1 MTTLRTA
8 TAGLAALI
16 FVCGIL
22 VAKAQDTDKSHAK
35 TRSITGCLQN
45 GDNSHEYKLIAKSG
59 GRWDLKSDSVNMSEH
74 VGHMVKVTGV
84 VSNATAH
91 NMKEDIKQGVDKDSN
106 ETGDMTVTNMTMV
119 STSCP
124 K

>member
-1 MTTLRTA
+1 MPRLRIA
-8 TAGLAALI
+8 TGLAGLI
-16 FVCGIL
+16 FVCGTL
-22 VAKAQDTDKSHAK
+22 MANGQDTDKSHAK
-35 TRSITGCLQN
+35 SRSITGCLQN
-45 GDNSHEYKLIAKSG
+45 GDNSKEYKLIAKDG

-91 NMKEDIKQGVDKDSN
+91 NMKEDIKGAVGKDN
-106 ETGDMTVTNMTMV
+106 ETGDLTVTNLKMV
-119 STSCP
+119 STSCT

>member
-1 MTTLRTA
+1 MPKLRIA
-8 TAGLAALI
+8 AGLTALI
-16 FVCGIL
+16 FVCGTL
-22 VAKAQDTDKSHAK
+22 MANAQETEKSHHK
-35 TRSITGCLQN
+35 SRSITGCLQN
-45 GDNSHEYKLIAKSG
+45 GDNSHEYKLIAKDG

-74 VGHMVKVTGV
+74 VGHVVKVTGV

-91 NMKEDIKQGVDKDSN
+91 NLKEDAKQAVDKDSN
-106 ETGDMTVTNMTMV
+106 ETGDMTVTNLTMV

>member
-1 MTTLRTA
+1 MTKLRIA
-8 TAGLAALI
+8 TGLAALV
-16 FVCGIL
+16 FVCGTL
-22 VAKAQDTDKSHAK
+22 MANAQDTDQSHAK

-45 GDNSHEYKLIAKSG
+45 GDNSHEYKLIAKDG

-91 NMKEDIKQGVDKDSN
+91 NMKEDMKKGVDKDSN
-106 ETGDMTVTNMTMV
+106 ETGDMTVTNLTMV
-119 STSCP
+119 SNSCR

>member
-1 MTTLRTA
+1 MTRLIA
-8 TAGLAALI
+8 TGLAGLI
-16 FVCGIL
+16 FVCGTL
-22 VAKAQDTDKSHAK
+22 MANAQDTDKSHAK
-35 TRSITGCLQN
+35 SRSITGCLQN
-45 GDNSHEYKLIAKSG
+45 GDNSKEYKLIAKNG

-84 VSNATAH
+84 VSNSTAH
-91 NMKEDIKQGVDKDSN
+91 NLKEDVKGGVEKDPK
-106 ETGDMTVTNMTMV
+106 ETGDMTVTNLTMV

>member
-1 MTTLRTA
+1 MTKLRIA
-8 TAGLAALI
+8 TVLAALI
-16 FVCGIL
+16 FVCGTL
-22 VAKAQDTDKSHAK
+22 MAKAQDTDQSHAK

-45 GDNSHEYKLIAKSG
+45 GDNSHEYKLIAKDG

-84 VSNATAH
+84 VSNATAD
-91 NMKEDIKQGVDKDSN
+91 NMKEDVKKGVDKDSK
-106 ETGDMTVTNMTMV
+106 ETGDMTVTNLTMV
-119 STSCP
+119 SASCP

>member
-1 MTTLRTA
+1 MPRLKIA
-8 TAGLAALI
+8 TGLTALI
-16 FVCGIL
+16 FVCGTL
-22 VAKAQDTDKSHAK
+22 MANAQDTDKSHNK
-35 TRSITGCLQN
+35 SRSITGCLQN
-45 GDNSHEYKLIAKSG
+45 GDNSHEYKLIAKDG

-74 VGHMVKVTGV
+74 VGHVVKVTGV

-91 NMKEDIKQGVDKDSN
+91 NLKEDAKQAVDKDSN
-106 ETGDMTVTNMTMV
+106 ETGDMTVTDLKMV

>member
-1 MTTLRTA
+1 MTKLRIA
-8 TAGLAALI
+8 TVLAALI
-16 FVCGIL
+16 FVCGTL
-22 VAKAQDTDKSHAK
+22 MAKAQDTDQSHAK

-45 GDNSHEYKLIAKSG
+45 GDNSHEYKLIAKDG

-91 NMKEDIKQGVDKDSN
+91 NMKEDMKKGVDKDSN
-106 ETGDMTVTNMTMV
+106 ETGDMTVTNLTMV
-119 STSCP
+119 SNSCR

>member
-1 MTTLRTA
+1 MTKLRIA
-8 TAGLAALI
+8 TGLAALI
-16 FVCGIL
+16 FVCGTL
-22 VAKAQDTDKSHAK
+22 MANAQDTDKSHAK

-45 GDNSHEYKLIAKSG
+45 GDNSNEFKLIAKDG

-91 NMKEDIKQGVDKDSN
+91 NMKEDVKKGVDKDSK
-106 ETGDMTVTNMTMV
+106 ETGDMTVTNLTMV
-119 STSCP
+119 SASCP

>member
-1 MTTLRTA
+1 MPKLRIA
-8 TAGLAALI
+8 TGLAGLI
-16 FVCGIL
+16 FVCGTL
-22 VAKAQDTDKSHAK
+22 MANAQDTDKSHAK
-35 TRSITGCLQN
+35 SRSITGCLQN
-45 GDNSHEYKLIAKSG
+45 GDNSKEYKLIVKDG

-74 VGHMVKVTGV
+74 VGHTVKVTGV

-91 NMKEDIKQGVDKDSN
+91 NMKEDIKQGVGKDN
-106 ETGDMTVTNMTMV
+106 ETGDLTVTNLKMV

>member
-1 MTTLRTA
+1 MSKLSIA
-8 TAGLAALI
+8 TGVAALM
-16 FVCGIL
+16 FVCGTL
-22 VAKAQDTDKSHAK
+22 MANAQDADKSHAK

-45 GDNSHEYKLIAKSG
+45 GDNSHEYKLIAKDG

-74 VGHMVKVTGV
+74 VGHTVKVTGV

-91 NMKEDIKQGVDKDSN
+91 NMKEDIKQGVGKDEH
-106 ETGDMTVTNMTMV
+106 ETGDMTVTNLKMV

>member
-1 MTTLRTA
+1 MTRIRIA
-8 TAGLAALI
+8 TGLAGVI
-16 FVCGIL
+16 FVCGTL
-22 VAKAQDTDKSHAK
+22 MANAQDTDNSHAK
-35 TRSITGCLQN
+35 SRSITCCLQN
-45 GDNSHEYKLIAKSG
+45 GDNSKEYKLIAKDG

-74 VGHMVKVTGV
+74 VGHTVKVTGV

-91 NMKEDIKQGVDKDSN
+91 NMKEDIKQGVGKDEH
-106 ETGDMTVTNMTMV
+106 ETGDMTVTNLKMV

>member
-1 MTTLRTA
+1 MPKLRIA
-8 TAGLAALI
+8 TGLAGLI
-16 FVCGIL
+16 FVCGTL
-22 VAKAQDTDKSHAK
+22 MANAQDTEKSHAK
-35 TRSITGCLQN
+35 SRSITGCLQN
-45 GDNSHEYKLIAKSG
+45 GDNSKEYKLIAKDG
-59 GRWDLKSDSVNMSEH
+59 ARWDLKSDSVNMSEH

-91 NMKEDIKQGVDKDSN
+91 NMKEDIKQGVGKDSN
-106 ETGDMTVTNMTMV
+106 ETGDLTVTNLKMV

>member
-1 MTTLRTA
+1 MTKLRIA
-8 TAGLAALI
+8 TGLAALI
-16 FVCGIL
+16 FVCGTL
-22 VAKAQDTDKSHAK
+22 MANAQDTDKSHAK

-45 GDNSHEYKLIAKSG
+45 GDNSNEFKLIAKDG

-91 NMKEDIKQGVDKDSN
+91 NMKEDMKKGVDKDSN
-106 ETGDMTVTNMTMV
+106 ETGDMTVTNLTMV
-119 STSCP
+119 SNSCR

>member
-1 MTTLRTA
+1 M
-8 TAGLAALI
+8 
-16 FVCGIL
+16 
-22 VAKAQDTDKSHAK
+22 
-35 TRSITGCLQN
+35 TGCLQN
-45 GDNSHEYKLIAKSG
+45 GDNSKEYKLIAKDG

-91 NMKEDIKQGVDKDSN
+91 NMKEDMKKGVDKEAH
-106 ETGDMTVTNMTMV
+106 ETGDMTVTDLKMV
-119 STSCP
+119 SSSCS

>member
-1 MTTLRTA
+1 MKAYFLPFLVLFA
-8 TAGLAALI
+8 LVFAGLAN
-16 FVCGIL
+16 
-22 VAKAQDTDKSHAK
+22 AQDTDKSHAK
-35 TRSITGCLQN
+35 SRSITGCLQN
-45 GDNSHEYKLIAKSG
+45 GDNSKEYKLIAKDG

-91 NMKEDIKQGVDKDSN
+91 NMKEDIKQGVGKDSN
-106 ETGDMTVTNMTMV
+106 ETGDLTVTNLKMV

>member
-1 MTTLRTA
+1 MTKLGIA
-8 TAGLAALI
+8 TGLAALI
-16 FVCGIL
+16 LVCGTL
-22 VAKAQDTDKSHAK
+22 MANAQDTEKSHAK

-45 GDNSHEYKLIAKSG
+45 GDNSNEYKLIAKDG

-74 VGHMVKVTGV
+74 VGHVVKVTGV

-91 NMKEDIKQGVDKDSN
+91 NMKEDMKKGVDKDSK
-106 ETGDMTVTNMTMV
+106 ETGDMTVTNLTMV
-119 STSCP
+119 SDSCP

>member
-1 MTTLRTA
+1 MTKLRIA
-8 TAGLAALI
+8 TGLAALI
-16 FVCGIL
+16 FVCGTL
-22 VAKAQDTDKSHAK
+22 MANAQDTDKSHK

-45 GDNSHEYKLIAKSG
+45 GDNSSEYKLIAKDG

-84 VSNATAH
+84 VSNSTAH
-91 NMKEDIKQGVDKDSN
+91 NMKETAKQTVDKDSK
-106 ETGDMTVTNMTMV
+106 ETGDMTVTNVTMV
-119 STSCP
+119 SASCP

>member
-1 MTTLRTA
+1 MKRLFA
-8 TAGLAALI
+8 TGLAGLI
-16 FVCGIL
+16 FVCGTL
-22 VAKAQDTDKSHAK
+22 MANAQDTDKSHAK
-35 TRSITGCLQN
+35 SRSITGCLQN
-45 GDNSHEYKLIAKSG
+45 GDNSKEYKLIAKDG

-74 VGHMVKVTGV
+74 VGHTVKVTGV

-106 ETGDMTVTNMTMV
+106 ETGDMTVTTLAMV

>member
-1 MTTLRTA
+1 MTKLRIA
-8 TAGLAALI
+8 TVLAALI
-16 FVCGIL
+16 FVCGTL
-22 VAKAQDTDKSHAK
+22 MANAQDTDQSHAK

-45 GDNSHEYKLIAKSG
+45 GDNSHEYKLIAKDG

-91 NMKEDIKQGVDKDSN
+91 NMKEDMKKGVDKDSN
-106 ETGDMTVTNMTMV
+106 ETGDMTVTNLTMV
-119 STSCP
+119 SNSCR

>member
-1 MTTLRTA
+1 MTKLRIA
-8 TAGLAALI
+8 AGLAALL
-16 FVCGIL
+16 FVFGTL
-22 VAKAQDTDKSHAK
+22 MANAQDTDKSHAK

-45 GDNSHEYKLIAKSG
+45 GDNSNEYKLVAKDG
-59 GRWDLKSDSVNMSEH
+59 GRWDLKSDSVNMGEH

-91 NMKEDIKQGVDKDSN
+91 NMKEDMKQSVDKDSK
-106 ETGDMTVTNMTMV
+106 ETGDMTVTNLAMV
-119 STSCP
+119 SSSCP

>member
-1 MTTLRTA
+1 MPKLRIA
-8 TAGLAALI
+8 TGLAVLI
-16 FVCGIL
+16 FVCGTL
-22 VAKAQDTDKSHAK
+22 MANAQDTDKSHAK
-35 TRSITGCLQN
+35 SRSITGCLQN
-45 GDNSHEYKLIAKSG
+45 GDNSKEFKLIAKDG
-59 GRWDLKSDSVNMSEH
+59 ERWDLKSDSVDMSEH
-74 VGHMVKVTGV
+74 VGHTVKVTGV

-106 ETGDMTVTNMTMV
+106 ETGDMTVTNLTMV

>member
-1 MTTLRTA
+1 MTRLSIA
-8 TAGLAALI
+8 AGLAALLML
-16 FVCGIL
+16 CGTL
-22 VAKAQDTDKSHAK
+22 MANAQDTDNSHGK
-35 TRSITGCLQN
+35 TRSMTGCLQN
-45 GDNSHEYKLIAKSG
+45 GDNSKEYKLIAKDG

-91 NMKEDIKQGVDKDSN
+91 NMKEDMKKGVDKEAH
-106 ETGDMTVTNMTMV
+106 ETGDMTVTNLTMI
-119 STSCP
+119 SKSCP